1 MSGKALKR
9 SSYWLRE
16 RNKKTA
22 DVKKD
27 KLEVLHTIEQLNKH
41 GTRFENCSFVEK
53 CGQKAQ
59 QKKVM
64 ENAIKYSKTSKGF
77 FYPSMFRKF
86 HFLCF
91 QKYLIKYTDTV

>member
-22 DVKKD
+22 DVKNS
-27 KLEVLHTIEQLNKH
+27 KLEELCTIEHLRKH
-41 GTRFENCSFVEK
+41 GIRLENCSFVEK

-86 HFLCF
+86 SFLMF
-91 QKYLIKYTDTV
+91 SKIFDKVH